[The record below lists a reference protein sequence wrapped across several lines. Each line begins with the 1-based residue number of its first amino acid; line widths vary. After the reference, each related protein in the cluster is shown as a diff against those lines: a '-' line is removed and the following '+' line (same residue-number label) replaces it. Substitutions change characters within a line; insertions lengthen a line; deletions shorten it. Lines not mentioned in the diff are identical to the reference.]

1 MPGLVADPD
10 TPGGGTTVYWF
21 GLLCCALL
29 GVEIGGVA
37 AGAIHLTD
45 PAFSDSV
52 LLFVLSIN
60 LAPWTGLIG
69 FAAVMGSRPKAERL
83 AERAERAKIEAAP
96 QVPALARI
104 EMSRAV
110 GEGPD
115 LPLLLDLTVV
125 PDGRPG
131 YRVEMHATVN
141 LMDMDA
147 YRAGCVV
154 VVDHD
159 PDRPWRVTLHRNP
172 SPEWRSRAALAKLD
186 SAPASTK
193 VARPLPPPRPTA
205 YRRPGRTGVRAML
218 VGMAISVGVFW
229 HWFGA

>member
-1 MPGLVADPD
+1 M
-10 TPGGGTTVYWF
+10 YWF

-37 AGAIHLTD
+37 AGAVHLTD
-45 PAFSDSV
+45 PAFSSSV
-52 LLFVLSIN
+52 LLFVLGMN
-60 LAPWTGLIG
+60 LIPWTGLIG
-69 FAAVMGSRPKAERL
+69 FAAVRNSRSKAERL
-83 AERAERAKIEAAP
+83 AEQAERAERAKVEAAP
-96 QVPALARI
+96 KTPALARI
-104 EMSRAV
+104 ETSRAV

-115 LPLLLDLTVV
+115 LPLLLDLTVA

-147 YRAGCVV
+147 YRAGCVI

-159 PDRPWRVTLHRNP
+159 PDRLWRVTLQHSP
-172 SPEWRSRAALAKLD
+172 SPEWRSRATLAKLD
-186 SAPASTK
+186 SAPASTM
-193 VARPLPPPRPTA
+193 VARPLPLPRPGA
-205 YRRPGRTGVRAML
+205 YRRPGRMGVRAML

-229 HWFGA
+229 PWFSG